1 MSIDKTAV
9 TLLMIA
15 ALLPAAAYSQTP
27 NPSQD
32 PPQSSQPNQ
41 EQKPPTFQDTVQ
53 VTATRFGEPVAE
65 VPGSISVVTGDE
77 IRARG
82 ATDLRTALALLGGV
96 SVAPGGDA
104 GPAGA
109 VPGLIGVREVDDLLL
124 LIDGI
129 PAGGAFIPQIEAIS
143 LNNVERIEVMRGAA
157 PVYYGTTA
165 FAGTINVIH
174 YAAGSADRVTGVH
187 FGSYQSGGV
196 GGAAVLSAGRVRQ
209 SVSAELTQD
218 NFSGER
224 ADFRRAQGIW
234 RLATQLGGGNFR
246 ADVDLLA
253 LRQQPNSPAPIDE
266 ATGAFSTLLPVDFN
280 QNPSNSA
287 LDTNRYKVVV
297 DYDKKLS
304 FGRWGNTAAY
314 TQTKTDMVR
323 GFIDLDDTPQPWSAN
338 TLADFEPYTQT
349 QNLKELFIDSNVTTQ
364 PAKKMDLTAGVNLLM
379 GRAGADSVR
388 YATRLP
394 INASDV
400 PSTDTLASRGTVN
413 LNDRRRFVG
422 LYAQSRYEMT
432 SAVSLLGGLRWNTTH
447 ETREDVRVNSRG
459 VQTVAPGTQDVDRL
473 TGSLGAAWRVWH
485 GTDSPISVVT
495 LHGNVG
501 YTFQPAQID
510 FSPSPEAQPEGGG
523 LLKPETQ
530 RSVIVG
536 MKADSQNGLAGFDV
550 DGFFV
555 DFYNQPVQ
563 AVANGT
569 AVLRSIGQ
577 QRYKGIDVEGALRP
591 VTGLSIKANIGWSDA
606 LYEDYVTDIDGQPM
620 QLAGNHQVLTP
631 RVRVGGGLLY
641 APVRGWRGSLTSNW
655 IGAHWLN
662 SLNTFEAPA
671 YAVVDASIGYRF
683 EKFTVA
689 ILGSNLGDRRDA
701 VQLSEL
707 GEEQFYRMPARRV
720 DATLTW
726 HYKPQRP

>member
-1 MSIDKTAV
+1 MIIDKRAATIV
-9 TLLMIA
+9 LLA
-15 ALLPAAAYSQTP
+15 ALVPAAAYAQTSTSP
-27 NPSQD
+27 QD
-32 PPQSSQPNQ
+32 PQQNPPPNV
-41 EQKPPTFQDTVQ
+41 PTFSDAIQ

-65 VPGSISVVTGDE
+65 VPGSIGVITGNE

-109 VPGLIGVREVDDLLL
+109 VPGLLGVREVDDLLL

-129 PAGGAFIPQIEAIS
+129 PAGGAFIPQVETIS

-174 YAAGSADRVTGVH
+174 YAAGGADQVAGVH

-209 SVSAELTQD
+209 SVSAEVTRN
-218 NFSGER
+218 NFSGQR

-234 RLATQLGGGNFR
+234 RLATQFGGGDFR
-246 ADVDLLA
+246 ADLDLLA
-253 LRQQPNSPAPIDE
+253 LRQQPNSPAPIDQS
-266 ATGAFSTLLPVDFN
+266 TGAFSTLLPVDYN
-280 QNPSNSA
+280 QNPANSA
-287 LDTNRYKVVV
+287 LDTNRYKIVL
-297 DYDKKLS
+297 DYDRKLS
-304 FGRWGNTAAY
+304 FGRWGNTAAFTH
-314 TQTKTDMVR
+314 TQTDSVR
-323 GFIDLDDTPQPWSAN
+323 GFIDAGDTPQPWTAN
-338 TLADFEPYTQT
+338 TNADLESFQQSQHLE
-349 QNLKELFIDSNVTTQ
+349 ELFIDSNLTTK
-364 PAKKMDLTAGVNLLM
+364 PTRKTDLTAGVNLLV
-379 GRAGADSVR
+379 GRADADSLR
-388 YATRLP
+388 YGQRLRLDGV
-394 INASDV
+394 SQV
-400 PSTDTLASRGTVN
+400 PGTETVAPKGTVN
-413 LNDRRRFVG
+413 LNDSRRFVG
-422 LYAQSRYEMT
+422 LYAQSHFEMT
-432 SAVSLLGGLRWNTTH
+432 PATSLLAGVRWNTTH
-447 ETREDVRVNSRG
+447 ETREEVRVNSRG
-459 VQTVAPGTQDVDRL
+459 VRTLTPGVQDVDRL
-473 TGSLGAAWRVWH
+473 TGSIGATWRVWRNAD
-485 GTDSPISVVT
+485 TPISVVT

-510 FSPSPEAQPEGGG
+510 FGPDPEAQPEGGG

-563 AVANGT
+563 ATANGT

-591 VTGLSIKANIGWSDA
+591 AKGLSIKASLGWSNA
-606 LYEDYVTDIDGQPM
+606 IYEDYVTDIDGRPT
-620 QLAGNHQVLTP
+620 QLAGNQQVLTP
-631 RVRVGGGLLY
+631 KVRFGGGVLY
-641 APVRGWRGSLTSNW
+641 APARGWRGSFTSNW
-655 IGAHWLN
+655 IGRHWLN

-671 YAVVDASIGYRF
+671 YAVVDASLGYRF
-683 EKFTVA
+683 ERFTVA
-689 ILGSNLGDRRDA
+689 VLGSNLGDRRDA

-707 GEEQFYRMPARRV
+707 GEGQFYRMPARRV

-726 HYKPQRP
+726 HYK